1 MVRGTVPVMLLG
13 YDYLKQSNSIIFSA
27 AIVGIIAFA
36 LGIWAILTI
45 SETHN
50 KHMDFVE

>member
-1 MVRGTVPVMLLG
+1 MVRGTVPIMLLG
-13 YDYLKQSNSIIFSA
+13 YDYLKLYNSIILSA
-27 AIVGIIAFA
+27 AIVGFIAFG
-36 LGIWAILTI
+36 LGIYAILTI